1 MHIPI
6 FFCNF
11 ARFFKTA
18 LIFENNKIKYIMKAL
33 LENLGIIL
41 LIIGFVCLVV
51 YNITTPISNALLIA
65 SLIIEV
71 AGILAHI
78 FINKKLQ

>member
-1 MHIPI
+1 
-6 FFCNF
+6 
-11 ARFFKTA
+11 
-18 LIFENNKIKYIMKAL
+18 MKAL
-33 LENLGIIL
+33 LQNLGIIL

-51 YNITTPISNALLIA
+51 YNITTPVSNALLFA
-65 SLIIEV
+65 SLIIEA